1 LKVPDNFES
10 FIKCICLKCPSH
22 NKCMKLK
29 VQKVFCAKGLSKC
42 NIEKKGCICNSCP
55 LATEYNLKSLYYCI
69 YGAEE

>member
-1 LKVPDNFES
+1 
-10 FIKCICLKCPSH
+10 
-22 NKCMKLK
+22 MKLK